1 MTTVIEVFVYPLAW
15 PTHIQWAAMMLV
27 LLCRGAGALS
37 LDAAMKRALLHSN
50 YWRSKAVIP

>member
-1 MTTVIEVFVYPLAW
+1 
-15 PTHIQWAAMMLV
+15 MMLV